1 MAKIAAWNCVPCG
14 VSRRIDR
21 VIRAL
26 NPCTDGGAACRL
38 ADAQSRRHMTAI
50 LSDRH
55 PDINPKYSPMKKILS
70 RLSLSALALLLAA
83 CAPMLLMPSQSQL
96 MWALLTPLV
105 GIDPNQVN
113 LFEQPII
120 KQRMTALLG
129 ERYDTTMQ
137 LLRTAS
143 RLQQEGPLFFVV
155 SRLTPIPDI
164 AEGAGLVWNS
174 ETNQMAALV
183 GDGKVAEVFAETAHR
198 AVITQANNAI
208 QEAVPVWPAVLQTW
222 LTDAQLSGG
231 AATH

>member
-1 MAKIAAWNCVPCG
+1 
-14 VSRRIDR
+14 
-21 VIRAL
+21 
-26 NPCTDGGAACRL
+26 
-38 ADAQSRRHMTAI
+38 
-50 LSDRH
+50 
-55 PDINPKYSPMKKILS
+55 MKKILS

-113 LFEQPII
+113 LFEQPIV

-155 SRLTPIPDI
+155 SRLTPIPEI

>member
-1 MAKIAAWNCVPCG
+1 MPYG

-26 NPCTDGGAACRL
+26 TGAQPVDWRALKVGVTGRPF
-38 ADAQSRRHMTAI
+38 

-105 GIDPNQVN
+105 GFDPNQVN

-129 ERYDTTMQ
+129 ERYDTTVQ